1 MRCAVIIFPGTSGD
15 RDLIYAIKDT
25 LGYEASPVSHT
36 ETNLDEYDVIFL
48 PGGFSYGDYLRNGA
62 IASIT
67 PIIPAI
73 KKAADDGKLVL
84 GIGNGFQ
91 ILVEAG
97 ILPGALLE
105 NESTKFVCEQTEV
118 IVQNNQTNFTKDYKH
133 GEKIRLPIAHGEG
146 RYYADKEI
154 IEELKS
160 SNRIIFTYVDN
171 PNGSLEAI
179 AGITNEAGN
188 VLGMMP
194 HPERAVETLLGNE
207 VGKRLFQSILRTW
220 EGAK

>member
-1 MRCAVIIFPGTSGD
+1 MRCAVIVFPGTSGD
-15 RDLIYAIKDT
+15 RDLIHAIKET
-25 LGYEASPVSHT
+25 LGFEVSPVSHT
-36 ETNLDEYDVIFL
+36 ETNLDKYDVIFL
-48 PGGFSYGDYLRNGA
+48 AGGFSYGDYLRNGA

-67 PIIPAI
+67 PIIAAI
-73 KKAADDGKLVL
+73 KKAANDGKPVL

-91 ILVEAG
+91 VLVEAG

-105 NESTKFVCEQTEV
+105 NESTKFICEQTEV
-118 IVQNNQTNFTKDYKH
+118 IVQNNQTIFTKEYEE

-146 RYYADKEI
+146 RYVAKKEI

-171 PNGSLEAI
+171 QNGSLESI
-179 AGITNEAGN
+179 AGIMNEAGN

-194 HPERAVETLLGNE
+194 HPERAVEALLGNE
-207 VGKRLFQSILRTW
+207 DGKRLFQSILRTR
-220 EGAK
+220 EDAK